1 MEMMSSYNRL
11 LSIHVCLKS
20 RMYQNYYDITLLQF
34 LFYKSKENLKEYVA
48 AITLL
53 PKLLCTIK
61 HASKVE
67 LKKVFEFATSGTYFL
82 FQGAFYD
89 QTDGIAMGS
98 PLGPVLAN
106 LFMSCYES
114 MRRNTFCEC
123 EMILYRRYVDDIIC
137 LFNCQSDADKFF
149 EFLNRQHPN
158 IKFTFE
164 KRVNKQISFLD
175 VLITN
180 YVDQF
185 CTSVFLKEPGIGLFT
200 NYLGSTPFSYK
211 VGLVTTFLH
220 RAFMVSSSWFLFNE
234 EIKIKYYLEKLL
246 PPGFC

>member
-1 MEMMSSYNRL
+1 MEMMSSHNRL
-11 LSIHVCLKS
+11 LSIYACLKS
-20 RMYQNYYDITLLQF
+20 RMYQNYYITLLQF
-34 LFYKSKENLKEYVA
+34 LFCKSTGNLKECVA

-61 HASKVE
+61 HANKVI
-67 LKKVFEFATSGTYFL
+67 LKKLFEFATSGTYLL

-89 QTDGIAMGS
+89 QIDGVAMGS

-106 LFMSCYES
+106 LSMSYYETMWLNS
-114 MRRNTFCEC
+114 FSER

-164 KRVNKQISFLD
+164 KQVNKQILFFD

-180 YVDQF
+180 DIDQF
-185 CTSVFLKEPGIGLFT
+185 CTSVFRKEPGIGLFA
-200 NYLGSTPFSYK
+200 NYLGFTPFSYK
-211 VGLVTTFLH
+211 VGLVRTLLH
-220 RAFMVSSSWFLFNE
+220 RAFMISSGWFLFNE
-234 EIKIKYYLEKLL
+234 EIVKIKHYLEKLL
-246 PPGFC
+246 SPGFC